1 MICLRMIFKKNK
13 YCFWWP
19 TVLHI
24 WRRLADNW
32 SENNSI
38 NVLFILLRTFY
49 VNLLHF
55 TCLAHGLHRV
65 AEKIRD
71 EFKKADQLI
80 SSTKQ
85 VFLKAPQRVA
95 IYRQLCPDLPT
106 VPKPV
111 LTRWGTWLSAVAF
124 YWQNFDSV
132 KIVLFF
138 IAFILYWYI
147 YTRLLI
153 HSTHRMPPQFP
164 KVKNVL
170 RRQSGRIWPI
180 FNQISADS
188 HKP

>member
-1 MICLRMIFKKNK
+1 
-13 YCFWWP
+13 
-19 TVLHI
+19 
-24 WRRLADNW
+24 
-32 SENNSI
+32 
-38 NVLFILLRTFY
+38 
-49 VNLLHF
+49 
-55 TCLAHGLHRV
+55 V

-85 VFLKAPQRVA
+85 VFLIAPQRVA

-138 IAFILYWYI
+138 IAFILY
-147 YTRLLI
+147 
-153 HSTHRMPPQFP
+153 
-164 KVKNVL
+164 
-170 RRQSGRIWPI
+170 
-180 FNQISADS
+180 
-188 HKP
+188 